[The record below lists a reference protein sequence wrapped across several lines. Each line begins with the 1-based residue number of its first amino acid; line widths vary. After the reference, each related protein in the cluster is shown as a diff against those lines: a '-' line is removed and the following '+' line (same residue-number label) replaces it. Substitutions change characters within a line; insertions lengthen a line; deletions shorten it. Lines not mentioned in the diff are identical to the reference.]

1 MNKLCELCHRYFA
14 VMVCE
19 QCGAAICSLC
29 SDLLEND
36 PEDVTTWVIL
46 CSECSVS
53 DEPVLLLPYQEG
65 HRDDKTN

>member
-1 MNKLCELCHRYFA
+1 MNKLCKLCHRYFA

-19 QCGAAICSLC
+19 QCGAVICSLC
-29 SDLLEND
+29 SELLEND
-36 PEDVTTWVIL
+36 PEDVMTWVIL

-65 HRDDKTN
+65 QTDE